1 LTKKRLWFILVA
13 EWIMTEN
20 ISKEPGA
27 IPGVDDLKKQPS
39 GAAFDPG
46 QTRLLPPQAAV
57 GENKP
62 ENSQAIEPANAG
74 GLVAEPGPY
83 GAKERW
89 FKKLSQPQIIW
100 ISLAIILF
108 FLTMF
113 LLLIIQGRH
122 KKIMLKPIAGEQ
134 LEESGRMDA
143 SGILKN
149 ELARRRAAGSILLL
163 TDDEFAGQ
171 APMAVRAGGPVISA
185 LIDPELAAM
194 VDALKIRFK
203 ISVDGKLPG
212 RENAANRI
220 SKGDFRGF
228 KISVEEK
235 LENRDSLSEEVI
247 VTTPRK
253 GFIKTINRVLDSIK
267 ASDLESFAAE
277 LRAAGLEIIKPT
289 LHPGNTFFKVQFKT
303 NSVFGKPIAP
313 DLLISG
319 KNLGKISLGMPTM
332 QLETLLLSS
341 YVVLK
346 RKVLVNDIYYDVYK
360 VLDQSNEP
368 LFFVYENKGLVWGI
382 AIISEIFKTGKGI
395 GINSSLG
402 EMRINYPQIQMGI
415 SEKKTPF
422 VKIDDVDGLFVI
434 QNEGVDMKR
443 RILPNKTK
451 IISILIGN
459 SLEFE

>member
-13 EWIMTEN
+13 ELIMTEN

-27 IPGVDDLKKQPS
+27 IPEADDLKKQPP

-57 GENKP
+57 GENGP
-62 ENSQAIEPANAG
+62 ENSRATDPANAG

-134 LEESGRMDA
+134 LEEAGRMDA

-203 ISVDGKLPG
+203 ISAEGKLPG

-220 SKGDFRGF
+220 SKGEFRGF

-235 LENRDSLSEEVI
+235 MENRDSLFEEVT
-247 VTTPRK
+247 VTTPQK

-267 ASDLESFAAE
+267 ASDLESFASE
-277 LRAAGLEIIKPT
+277 LRAAGLEINKPA
-289 LHPGNTFFKVQFKT
+289 LPPGDTIFKVQFKT
-303 NSVFGKPIAP
+303 GGVFGKPIAP

-319 KNLGKISLGMPTM
+319 KNLGKISLGMPTA

-382 AIISEIFKTGKGI
+382 AIISEIFRTGKGI

-402 EMRINYPQIQMGI
+402 EMRINYPQVQVGI

-422 VKIDDVDGLFVI
+422 VKIDGVDGLFVI
-434 QNEGVDMKR
+434 QNEGVDIKR
-443 RILPNKTK
+443 QILPNKTK